1 MNHIIDSFELIG
13 AALLEQSQRSS
24 SFFIQNDVKFL
35 KCNSRENQTM
45 LPADFLIL
53 KHAAMN
59 IVKILTATTT
69 QIQDGHAALT
79 YQMVLRLF
87 FFPKN
92 NEGFSDAALLLL
104 LFHELLEY
112 TYPI

>member
-1 MNHIIDSFELIG
+1 MKHHVIDSFELIG
-13 AALLEQSQRSS
+13 AALLEQSRRSS

-45 LPADFLIL
+45 LPAADFLIL

-59 IVKILTATTT
+59 IVKILTT

-79 YQMVLRLF
+79 YQMVFRF
-87 FFPKN
+87 FFFQKIIKDFPT
-92 NEGFSDAALLLL
+92 LLLL
-104 LFHELLEY
+104 LLLLHELLEY

>member
-1 MNHIIDSFELIG
+1 MHEPRKPDD
-13 AALLEQSQRSS
+13 A
-24 SFFIQNDVKFL
+24 
-35 KCNSRENQTM
+35 
-45 LPADFLIL
+45 ADFLIL

-87 FFPKN
+87 FFQKVIKDFPT
-92 NEGFSDAALLLL
+92 LLL
-104 LFHELLEY
+104 HELLEY